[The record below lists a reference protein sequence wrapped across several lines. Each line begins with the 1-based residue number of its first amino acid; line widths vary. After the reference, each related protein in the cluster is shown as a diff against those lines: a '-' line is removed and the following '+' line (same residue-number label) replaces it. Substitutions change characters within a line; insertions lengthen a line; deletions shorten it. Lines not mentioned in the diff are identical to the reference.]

1 MPPSLDYS
9 KWDKLEI
16 SDDEFEGTGP
26 PPPPEPEDGPAPRFE
41 NQLDARR
48 EAIRVEVE
56 AALTKN
62 DDSRGGRDDR
72 ALVAYFVAA
81 QHRDDGATDN
91 RTRHTLIID
100 LLAKREVLTNE
111 KTTVALCGVA
121 RDALDAKEE
130 LRGKIAIEAINT
142 IEAARRYNGAL
153 ALFEAICAPADDRS
167 KALLKAYA
175 AHTFGELRLKR
186 FVFEKVD
193 SADMRTAMLEHE
205 QEVLKDIDPIPEPRP
220 PPPRRCG
227 GWLPWICLM
236 TVVGVGARQGATHLP
251 RLLAV
256 PALLEGDGDGF
267 GEVEV
272 GGGAQTTTADAFP
285 DAAAAP
291 PEGAA
296 AVAVAAYAPPPDF
309 PGVSLGVG
317 DRVAVIDWDAG
328 ASPRG
333 DPYAKV
339 RTADGAEGFAPRTAL
354 KREGAAAAAAAF
366 PDFPDL

>member
-220 PPPRRCG
+220 PPRPRCG

-256 PALLEGDGDGF
+256 PALLEGDDGGF

-272 GGGAQTTTADAFP
+272 GGGAHTTADAFP

-296 AVAVAAYAPPPDF
+296 AVAVAAYAPPADF
-309 PGVSLGVG
+309 PGVALGVG